1 MVAQKVE
8 AAVVD
13 YLAKSLSKDDY
24 YTQDAEQP
32 GVWMGEAAT
41 LLGLD
46 GEVTREPFARLARN
60 QHPFEEHQLTPR
72 RRERRRVGYDITFT
86 APKSVSIL
94 FIVTQDSRIL
104 EAFQRNVSTTMSAIE
119 AEVRTRVR
127 RDGADFDRVTGNL
140 VWGEFLHLTAR
151 PVDGTPDPLIH
162 VHAFTF
168 NCTYDGE
175 ERRWKAGQF
184 GTIKQRMPLYEA
196 EFHSS
201 LAMDLE
207 SLGYSTAPTKHA
219 FEVLGVK
226 HDEIQEFSRRTKA
239 IDSIAAER
247 GYDAEDKA
255 KLRAKT
261 RKFKCDDYTFSQLRG
276 QWLDRLGPE
285 ATERIRRLHENGAQ
299 PPRVEHAGAEAA
311 PEFEQHSQDVGVTS
325 TNGPARKSDTW
336 LEREYPEPGPMEYT
350 AWGPHLLKPLSAN
363 AAAKEAVRLLLE
375 RDAVVT
381 EDRLYERAMRLGV
394 GRATPTDIADALLA
408 RPELVRREVNGR
420 TYVTTREALREE
432 KQLVDFARLGRG
444 RTRSIGVFP
453 VSLSQFKLDGR
464 DREVLSELLSSKD
477 VVTLFKHTGPSEKP
491 ALSRAA
497 MTGIQEAGYALWVV
511 SPNSASARQAEKDY
525 GIKHVHTVR
534 TLLGSG
540 DVRDEL
546 KTKVRRR
553 VIWVDD
559 AGRLGTKTVAAL
571 ARLAAKTGARIVLSG
586 DTARMRSFERGNVF
600 RLLREKAG
608 LTTAERR
615 VVRDKQG
622 VRQEALEALLQAP
635 AIAVERMHDLG
646 ALTTSK
652 PEDVIKN
659 AVEYYAEQLAN
670 RRTPLLVG
678 VSGRTAALLNTA
690 VREWLRANGVLRS
703 KDRSVLQFD
712 TLHWSDR
719 QKRDAS
725 LYNRGMVVHFHRPS
739 TGFKAG
745 DRARVIGTDPLGL
758 VWVTQGLKRPVFP
771 LNPLHVDRFTVSE
784 PHRTHLAVGD
794 RIRLTRY
801 CKPKLGKPL
810 RSNRVLKVTGFDP
823 VGDIVVNGLTIIP
836 RRFGHFEHDYA
847 TTAATVHG
855 RRADAVGVVL
865 GEEHAWRTNPAD
877 LVNAASAGKKDFRVF
892 ADHEGTVVNSLEHNQ
907 PTTMA
912 SDLAESPEE
921 LDLQQQAY
929 EEQVVRMQEDR
940 ERKFHFER

>member
-1 MVAQKVE
+1 MTPQYVE
-8 AAVVD
+8 SAVID

-46 GEVTREPFARLARN
+46 GEVSREPFARLARN
-60 QHPFEEHQLTPR
+60 QHPFEDHQLTPR
-72 RRERRRVGYDITFT
+72 RKEHRRVGYDITFT

-94 FIVTQDSRIL
+94 YMVTQDPRIL
-104 EAFQRNVSTTMSAIE
+104 DAFQKNVSATMCDIE
-119 AEVRTRVR
+119 AEMRTRVR
-127 RDGADFDRVTGNL
+127 RSGADFDRSTGNM
-140 VWGEFLHLTAR
+140 VWGEFLHLTTR

-162 VHAFTF
+162 THAFTF
-168 NCTYDGE
+168 NCTYDTDE
-175 ERRWKAGQF
+175 QRWKAGQF
-184 GTIKQRMPLYEA
+184 VTINRRMPLFEA
-196 EFHSS
+196 EFHSR

-207 SLGYSTAPTKHA
+207 SLGYATAPTKNA
-219 FEVLGVK
+219 FEVLGIT
-226 HDEIQEFSRRTKA
+226 HDEVQEFSRRTKE
-239 IDSIAAER
+239 IESIAAER
-247 GYDAEDKA
+247 GYDVEEKA
-255 KLRAKT
+255 ALGAKT
-261 RKFKCDDYTFSQLRG
+261 REPKRLDFTFQELRE
-276 QWLDRLGPE
+276 QWLERLGPE
-285 ATERIRRLHENGAQ
+285 ATERIQTLQDNGAQ
-299 PPRVEHAGAEAA
+299 PTPVEHADAEVA
-311 PEFEQHSQDVGVTS
+311 PEFEQQSHDGAGTS
-325 TNGPARKSDTW
+325 TNGSARRSDA
-336 LEREYPEPGPMEYT
+336 RFDDEYPEPGPMEY
-350 AWGPHLLKPLSAN
+350 ASWGPHLLKPLSAN

-381 EDRLYERAMRLGV
+381 EDRLYERATRLSV
-394 GRATPTDIADALLA
+394 GRAKPSDIADALLA

-420 TYVTTREALREE
+420 TYITTREALREE

-444 RTRSIGVFP
+444 RKRSIGIFP
-453 VSLSQFKLDGR
+453 VSLSQFRLDAR

-525 GIKHVHTVR
+525 GIKHVHTAQ
-534 TLLGSG
+534 TLLGS
-540 DVRDEL
+540 DNARDEL
-546 KTKVRRR
+546 KTKIRRR

-559 AGRLGTKTVAAL
+559 AGRLGTKTIAAL
-571 ARLAAKTGARIVLSG
+571 ARLASKTGARLVLAG

-622 VRQEALEALLQAP
+622 VREEALEALLQAP
-635 AIAVERMHDLG
+635 AVAVERIHELG
-646 ALTTSK
+646 ALKTSDPK
-652 PEDVIKN
+652 DVIDK

-678 VSGRTAALLNTA
+678 VSGRTVARLNAA
-690 VREWLRANGVLRS
+690 VREWLRTNGVFRS
-703 KDRSVLQFD
+703 KDRSVLQFN
-712 TLHWSDR
+712 TFQWTDR

-725 LYNRGMVVHFHRPS
+725 LYSRGMVVHFHRPS

-771 LNPLHVDRFTVSE
+771 LNPLHTNRFTVSE

-801 CKPKLGKPL
+801 CKPKFGKPL
-810 RSNRVLKVTGFDP
+810 RSNRVVKVTGFDP
-823 VGDIVVNGLTIIP
+823 VGDIVVNGLAIIP

-847 TTAATVHG
+847 TTAAGLQG
-855 RRADAVGVVL
+855 RRADAVGIVL
-865 GEEHAWRTNPAD
+865 GEEHGWRTNPAD
-877 LVNAASAGKKDFRVF
+877 LVNAASAGKKDFQVF
-892 ADHEGTVVNSLEHNQ
+892 ADHEGTVVNALEHSQ

-912 SDLAESPEE
+912 TDLAESPDE

-929 EEQVVRMQEDR
+929 EEQLERLREDQ